1 MVVRL
6 QGTNEKEGKRI
17 LAESAL
23 TIISAD
29 DLGEAAAKVAQAA
42 REAA

>member
-6 QGTNEKEGKRI
+6 QGTNEKEGKKI
-17 LAESAL
+17 LAESNL

-29 DLGEAAAKVAQAA
+29 DLGDAASKVAQAV